1 VTTPTRP
8 RSPDHDP
15 SGDDT
20 DPHGLR
26 VADSTATGGP
36 TQTAHTAP
44 RVPGRRPMAAGN
56 VVIVLVIAAIV
67 GSLLNAAGIRKTANG
82 QPVGVRRDAARLFA
96 EPLYDL
102 SHVLQIDELRKS
114 IQSIA
119 GRTGDDDINASLP
132 DPITPDSSEG
142 TPVSTTVP
150 PKKEAFTPSKR
161 LKVWVGGDSLSITP
175 GESFVNL
182 APGTEVMDVAN
193 NFVDG
198 HVATGLARP
207 EVFNW
212 PDHMLDVIAQ
222 DQPEA
227 LVITLGSNDDQ
238 SLTGEGGVGPYGSPE
253 WMTEYRRR
261 VGGMMD
267 ALTANSDRVLFWVGV
282 PVLRV
287 RSEDRYNPI
296 NQIYR
301 EEAQKRAGRVVYI
314 DLDTPFRAPD
324 GGYADYING
333 VQVRTPDGT
342 HFSRAGGDEVAQ
354 MVIDAMNRTYDLQSW
369 RPKATTPP
377 TTDTPGTGAG
387 TTPTTKKK

>member
-1 VTTPTRP
+1 
-8 RSPDHDP
+8 
-15 SGDDT
+15 
-20 DPHGLR
+20 
-26 VADSTATGGP
+26 
-36 TQTAHTAP
+36 
-44 RVPGRRPMAAGN
+44 MAAGHA
-56 VVIVLVIAAIV
+56 VIVLLIAAIV

-82 QPVGVRRDAARLFA
+82 QPVGLRRDVARFFA
-96 EPLYDL
+96 EPLYDV
-102 SHVLQIDELRKS
+102 SNALQITELRKG

-119 GRTGDDDINASLP
+119 GRTGDDDINAALP
-132 DPITPDSSEG
+132 SPITTPTTPGGTSEG
-142 TPVSTTVP
+142 PPATTTTTAP
-150 PKKEAFTPSKR
+150 RRKQAFSPTKP

-175 GESFVNL
+175 GESLVNL

-212 PDHMLDVIAQ
+212 PDHMLDVIAA
-222 DQPEA
+222 DQPNA
-227 LVITLGSNDDQ
+227 IVITLGSNDDQ

-267 ALTANSDRVLFWVGV
+267 ALTANSDRIVFWLGV

-296 NQIYR
+296 NQIFR
-301 EEAQKRAGRVVYI
+301 EEAAKRPGRVVYI
-314 DLDTPFRAPD
+314 DLDTPFRGPD

-342 HFSRAGGDEVAQ
+342 HFTRAGGDQVAQ
-354 MVIDAMNRTYDLQSW
+354 IVIDAMNKAYDLQSW
-369 RPKATTPP
+369 RTKVTTPP
-377 TTDTPGTGAG
+377 TTGAPAVG